1 MSSPNKAIELQ
12 LQIRQNAEEL
22 QDFVKDL
29 ESWEKDIKE
38 KDHDLR
44 HQSGTAEKDLPPI
57 RNEAYKK
64 KKSKVKTDSKQTS
77 EENKKNK
84 IKSYDYEAWAK
95 LDVDKILEEFDKE
108 DTTHDSV
115 SDSEED
121 GIHIDTEKALA
132 EKEKGNTYF
141 KQRNYDAAI
150 ECYTKG
156 MNADP
161 YNPALPTNRASAF
174 FRLKKF
180 SVAES
185 DCNLALALNKNYTK
199 AYSRRGAARFVLQNF
214 KGAKEDYEKVLEL
227 DPNNFEAK
235 NELRKIEQA
244 LLSKVNCQAEETDTF
259 RKVEITEDELKQ
271 LEEEQLKQKAMA
283 EKDLGNRYFK
293 EGKYEI
299 AIECYTRGIAADG
312 TNALLPA
319 NRAMAY
325 LKVQKYE
332 EAEEDC
338 TRAVLFDS
346 SYSKAFARRGTARA
360 ALGKLKEAMQD
371 FKSVLKLEP
380 GNKQAMNEITKLKNE
395 LIAKGF
401 LSDTEYFGLLQ
412 NESEIQNLVKPI
424 DKPLHLRSAKPL
436 RRINIEEINN
446 DVLNANLM
454 LTRESEPIQSVF
466 DNPNEIQELIS
477 IKNQNE
483 DFSSPSGTP
492 KAKLLKIEEIGDAL
506 LTKSVITNAVKEK
519 PSLQP
524 SVIKKQAKTKNYIIS
539 SVSEFSVPPVP
550 VNSFQLES
558 DFRKLKSYPDQ
569 LYRYLKQIDP
579 SLYPN
584 LFQKSLDPEVFCQI
598 LKILQDFHTKK
609 EEPLLILEILH
620 KLSESK
626 RFDMAVMF
634 MSESEKKTVRCLFDH
649 LEQSHLEDSPIK
661 QLKIKYSI

>member
-1 MSSPNKAIELQ
+1 MCTQQLRANDVYLYYDEKQAQITATLNAGIKKVNGTGRMSGYHGDAPPFAWRAGCCGKEKRDGLRSSKRERSLQSQRLAGWWGEQRKRIETYLFSNAFFHQMSSPNKAIELQ

-64 KKSKVKTDSKQTS
+64 KKSKVKTVSKHTS

-95 LDVDKILEEFDKE
+95 LDV
-108 DTTHDSV
+108 
-115 SDSEED
+115 
-121 GIHIDTEKALA
+121 
-132 EKEKGNTYF
+132 GNTYF

-227 DPNNFEAK
+227 DLNNFEAK

-244 LLSKVNCQAEETDTF
+244 LLSKENCQAEETDTF
-259 RKVEITEDELKQ
+259 RKVEIAEDELKQ
-271 LEEEQLKQKAMA
+271 LEEEQLKQKALA

-325 LKVQKYE
+325 LKVQKYG

-371 FKSVLKLEP
+371 FESVLKLEP
-380 GNKQAMNEITKLKNE
+380 GNKQAMNEITKLKN
-395 LIAKGF
+395 
-401 LSDTEYFGLLQ
+401 
-412 NESEIQNLVKPI
+412 
-424 DKPLHLRSAKPL
+424 KPL

-446 DVLNANLM
+446 DVLSANLM
-454 LTRESEPIQSVF
+454 STRESEPIQSVF
-466 DNPNEIQELIS
+466 DNPNETQELIF

-506 LTKSVITNAVKEK
+506 LTGSVTTNTVKEK

-524 SVIKKQAKTKNYIIS
+524 CAIKKQAKREKYIIS

-558 DFRKLKSYPDQ
+558 DFRKLKNYPNQ
-569 LYRYLKQIDP
+569 LYTYLKQIDP

-609 EEPLLILEILH
+609 EEPLLILEVLH

-626 RFDMAVMF
+626 RFDMAVML
-634 MSESEKKTVRCLFDH
+634 MSESEKK
-649 LEQSHLEDSPIK
+649 SK
-661 QLKIKYSI
+661 

>member
-1 MSSPNKAIELQ
+1 MLMHHNAHAERWAMGVCRRSFSFSLSTKLEAGSLPLERLPRRRTSLHLARWVLWKRKARRASEQQKRGEFTVAEMSSPNKAIELQ

-44 HQSGTAEKDLPPI
+44 HQSGTAEK
-57 RNEAYKK
+57 
-64 KKSKVKTDSKQTS
+64 
-77 EENKKNK
+77 
-84 IKSYDYEAWAK
+84 
-95 LDVDKILEEFDKE
+95 
-108 DTTHDSV
+108 
-115 SDSEED
+115 
-121 GIHIDTEKALA
+121 
-132 EKEKGNTYF
+132 GNTYF
-141 KQRNYDAAI
+141 KRRNYDAAI

-174 FRLKKF
+174 FRLKKQP
-180 SVAES
+180 SARVEAPSWGAIKLPTQIIPDQKPPECRQPARAPSQVA
-185 DCNLALALNKNYTK
+185 A
-199 AYSRRGAARFVLQNF
+199 
-214 KGAKEDYEKVLEL
+214 DYEKVLEL

-244 LLSKVNCQAEETDTF
+244 LLSKENGQAEETDTF
-259 RKVEITEDELKQ
+259 RKVEIAEDDLKQ
-271 LEEEQLKQKAMA
+271 LEKEQLKQKALA

-293 EGKYEI
+293 EGKYEM

-325 LKVQKYE
+325 LKVQKYG

-371 FKSVLKLEP
+371 FESVLKLEP

-401 LSDTEYFGLLQ
+401 LSDTEYVGLSQ

-436 RRINIEEINN
+436 RRINIEEISN
-446 DVLNANLM
+446 DVLSANLVS
-454 LTRESEPIQSVF
+454 TRESEPIQSVF
-466 DNPNEIQELIS
+466 HNPNETQELIS

-483 DFSSPSGTP
+483 DFSSASGTP

-506 LTKSVITNAVKEK
+506 WTGSVTTNTVKEK

-524 SVIKKQAKTKNYIIS
+524 CAIKKQAKGEKYIVS

-558 DFRKLKSYPDQ
+558 DFRKLKNYPNQ
-569 LYRYLKQIDP
+569 LYTYLKQIDP

-598 LKILQDFHTKK
+598 LKILQDFHTKYELISYLTRK

-626 RFDMAVMF
+626 RFDMAVML

-661 QLKIKYSI
+661 QLKLKYSI